1 LSLRQALDGVYD
13 AAAFLAA
20 VCMVILFLTVLLT
33 IASREFGWGL
43 TGLDGYAG
51 YWMAACGFLSLAH
64 TFKRNEHIRVTLFLG
79 MSKGQARFWLEA
91 WALGVSSGLA
101 LLFALFSLRLVM
113 QSIQFNDIS
122 TSMDATPLWI
132 PQLSMAVGTVI
143 LAVAVIDE
151 FILHLRAPGQR
162 ANPTEA
168 LRHE

>member
-1 LSLRQALDGVYD
+1 
-13 AAAFLAA
+13 
-20 VCMVILFLTVLLT
+20 
-33 IASREFGWGL
+33 
-43 TGLDGYAG
+43 
-51 YWMAACGFLSLAH
+51 
-64 TFKRNEHIRVTLFLG
+64 